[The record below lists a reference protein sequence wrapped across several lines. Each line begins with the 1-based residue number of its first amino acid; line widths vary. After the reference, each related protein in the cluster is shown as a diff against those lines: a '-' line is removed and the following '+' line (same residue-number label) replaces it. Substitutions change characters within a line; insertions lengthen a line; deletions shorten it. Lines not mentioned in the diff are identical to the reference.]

1 MLLKDWMRVEGL
13 SDTDMAERIGDISA
27 FMVRKLRFR
36 VRGPSVRVAARIDAI
51 TAGAVR
57 APDLLPMKPSRA
69 VRAPEAVQ

>member
-13 SDTDMAERIGDISA
+13 SDAAMAERIGGISS

-57 APDLLPMKPSRA
+57 APDLLPTKPSRA
-69 VRAPEAVQ
+69 VRTPETVS

>member
-13 SDTDMAERIGDISA
+13 SDAAMAERIGGISS

-51 TAGAVR
+51 TSGAVR
-57 APDLLPMKPSRA
+57 APDLLPTKPSRT
-69 VRAPEAVQ
+69 VRTPETVS